1 MKSAVDRIQVMVEE
15 YKLAHSELL
24 DGNPDFRK
32 WLENEYVPI
41 VGGWQY

>member
-1 MKSAVDRIQVMVEE
+1 MNATSRTQRMVDG
-15 YKLAHSELL
+15 YKFTHPELL
-24 DGNPDFRK
+24 AANPDFRD